1 MVEQT
6 GPPLSGI
13 HSGQINTRK
22 RTVLDNMTSGFKCRG
37 SDPGPAVST
46 AEVETLHS
54 KIVQLVVAWDFLA
67 DALAQWLNGSMAQ
80 YRGARGKKW
89 CARII
94 S

>member
-1 MVEQT
+1 
-6 GPPLSGI
+6 
-13 HSGQINTRK
+13 
-22 RTVLDNMTSGFKCRG
+22 
-37 SDPGPAVST
+37 VST
-46 AEVETLHS
+46 AEIETLHS
-54 KIVQLVVAWDFLA
+54 KIGQLVVAWDFLA